1 VYFLFSE
8 LLSFL
13 VFTGSPV
20 LLPERSV
27 PVLILLSLVFDSK
40 DFMQKNGSWRLPVL
54 LLLLVL
60 STVLLQALPEAAQLQ
75 VRYDRAAIL
84 LGEGWRLFS
93 GHLLHLGWVH
103 LALNLAGL
111 GLIVALFWQYWSTLK
126 FVFVFLFSLA
136 AVDVGLWWFS
146 PEVGWYVGL
155 SGILHGLLI
164 AGAVFSF
171 QRERA
176 FSIAVMVIVIGK
188 LAWEQITRTSA
199 GTEKLIGGH
208 VLFDAHLY
216 GFTGGLIAAI
226 LLLLSHK
233 EKNT

>member
-1 VYFLFSE
+1 
-8 LLSFL
+8 
-13 VFTGSPV
+13 
-20 LLPERSV
+20 
-27 PVLILLSLVFDSK
+27 
-40 DFMQKNGSWRLPVL
+40 MQKNGSWRLPVL

>member
-1 VYFLFSE
+1 
-8 LLSFL
+8 
-13 VFTGSPV
+13 
-20 LLPERSV
+20 
-27 PVLILLSLVFDSK
+27 
-40 DFMQKNGSWRLPVL
+40 MQKSVSWQLPVL

-60 STVLLQALPEAAQLQ
+60 STVLLQALPEALQLQ
-75 VRYDRAAIL
+75 VRYDRAAIG
-84 LGEGWRLFS
+84 LGEGWRLVS
-93 GHLLHLGWVH
+93 GHFLHLGWVH

-233 EKNT
+233 GKNT